1 MAVIRR
7 VQSKIKIESA
17 KVEEPQLKADQPMAE
32 KAQPVKPLRRC
43 LFCTQDSDPAYFDVT
58 SLRRFI
64 NDRGRIRQ
72 RARTGVCSKHQIRLS
87 RSIKQARH
95 LALLPFV
102 VKVG

>member
-7 VQSKIKIESA
+7 VQSKIKIEPA
-17 KVEEPQLKADQPMAE
+17 KEIIQEVEAE
-32 KAQPVKPLRRC
+32 QKAQTTKPIKRC
-43 LFCTQDSDPAYFDVT
+43 LFCTQNSDPAYFDVI